1 MRAQFIAA
9 EVGIGLRRNL
19 TLTIAAVVT
28 TAVSLALLG
37 GGLLVRQQVAK
48 INDLYYG
55 KLEVAVYL
63 DAAVTQ
69 DQRNAI
75 AGTIAH
81 DALVRDSHYESKDE
95 AFTRFKEQN
104 TDNPDLVQLI
114 TADTLP
120 ESYRIQLKDPRQY
133 AVEKSR
139 YESQAGVDRV
149 YDYSA
154 ILQPIFRL
162 LDGISRVAFIIAAIQ
177 VAASALLIYNTV
189 RVSAFGRRRETGI
202 MRLVGA
208 SSFSIQLPFLV
219 EGAVAGLT
227 GSVIA
232 CGALVASKHFI
243 IDGIVSKSIGGR
255 ILPPL
260 QWADITG
267 AMPVLVVT
275 GVGLSVVA
283 SFVTLRRFLRV

>member
-1 MRAQFIAA
+1 VRAQFIAA

-19 TLTIAAVVT
+19 TLTVAAIVT

-81 DALVRDSHYESKDE
+81 DALVRDSHYESKNE

-133 AVEKSR
+133 AIEKSR

-149 YDYSA
+149 YDYST

>member
-19 TLTIAAVVT
+19 TLTVAAIVT

-81 DALVRDSHYESKDE
+81 DALVRDSHYESKNE

-133 AVEKSR
+133 AIEKSR

>member
-19 TLTIAAVVT
+19 TLTVAAIVT

-133 AVEKSR
+133 AIEKSR

-219 EGAVAGLT
+219 EGAATGLV
-227 GSVIA
+227 GSLLA
-232 CGALVASKHFI
+232 CGALIPAKLFFVDHVLS
-243 IDGIVSKSIGGR
+243 GSIGSK

-260 QWADITG
+260 QWADFTG
-267 AMPVLVVT
+267 TMPVVVAV
-275 GVGLSVVA
+275 GVGVSVVA

>member
-19 TLTIAAVVT
+19 TLTVAAIVT

-133 AVEKSR
+133 AIEKSR

>member
-19 TLTIAAVVT
+19 TLTVAAIVT

-81 DALVRDSHYESKDE
+81 DALVRDSHYESKNE

-133 AVEKSR
+133 AIEKSR

-162 LDGISRVAFIIAAIQ
+162 LDGISTGAFFIAAVQ
-177 VAASALLIYNTV
+177 VFASALLIYNTV

-219 EGAVAGLT
+219 EGAATGLV
-227 GSVIA
+227 GSLLA
-232 CGALVASKHFI
+232 CSALIPAKLFFVDHVLS
-243 IDGIVSKSIGGR
+243 GSIGSK

-260 QWADITG
+260 QWADFTG
-267 AMPVLVVT
+267 TMPVVVAV
-275 GVGLSVVA
+275 GVGVSVVA

>member
-1 MRAQFIAA
+1 VRAQFIAT

-19 TLTIAAVVT
+19 TLTVAAIVT

-81 DALVRDSHYESKDE
+81 DALVRDSHYESKGE

-133 AVEKSR
+133 AIEKSR

>member
-1 MRAQFIAA
+1 VRAQFIAA

-19 TLTIAAVVT
+19 TLTVAAIVT

-81 DALVRDSHYESKDE
+81 DALVRDSHYESKNE

-133 AVEKSR
+133 AIEKSR

-162 LDGISRVAFIIAAIQ
+162 LDGISTGAFFIAAVQ
-177 VAASALLIYNTV
+177 VFASALLIYNTV

-219 EGAVAGLT
+219 EGAATGLV
-227 GSVIA
+227 GSLLA
-232 CGALVASKHFI
+232 CSALIPAKLFFVDHVLS
-243 IDGIVSKSIGGR
+243 GSIGSK

-260 QWADITG
+260 QWADFTG
-267 AMPVLVVT
+267 TMPVVVAV
-275 GVGLSVVA
+275 GVGVSVVA

>member
-1 MRAQFIAA
+1 VRAQFIAA

-19 TLTIAAVVT
+19 TLTVAAIVT

-133 AVEKSR
+133 AIEKSR

>member
-1 MRAQFIAA
+1 VRAQFIAA

-19 TLTIAAVVT
+19 TLTVAAIVT

-81 DALVRDSHYESKDE
+81 DALVRDSHYESKNE

-133 AVEKSR
+133 AIEKSR

>member
-1 MRAQFIAA
+1 VRAQFIAA